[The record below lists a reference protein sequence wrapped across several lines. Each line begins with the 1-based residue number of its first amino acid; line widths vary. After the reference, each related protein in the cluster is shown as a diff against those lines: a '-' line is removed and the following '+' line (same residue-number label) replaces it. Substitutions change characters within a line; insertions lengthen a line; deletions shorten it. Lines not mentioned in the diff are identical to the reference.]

1 MSKLK
6 AAELDDATLNTAVNL
21 LAKVNETIDNIDF
34 NNVEDVKRLRILVST
49 YTNLKPYF

>member
-6 AAELDDATLNTAVNL
+6 QAELEDATLNTAVNL
-21 LAKVNETIDNIDF
+21 LAKINETIDNIDF
-34 NNVEDVKRLRILVST
+34 NNIEDVKRLRTIVST